1 MTEVHRFA
9 LVEYTPEQMFELVRA
24 VPRYPEFLPWVKR
37 AEVHEEDGQR
47 QLASLEVALAGL
59 RRRFTTENLLAHPER
74 LDIRLQSGPF
84 EDLSGCWRFQPA
96 GHGARVSLDLSF
108 HLSGSA
114 WMLPFRR
121 SFERMAD
128 RMVDDFCRRADRV
141 YGRRLA
147 SG

>member
-1 MTEVHRFA
+1 MTEIHRFA
-9 LVEYTPEQMFELVRA
+9 LVEFTPEQMFELVRA

-59 RRRFTTENLLAHPER
+59 RRRFTTDNRLAHPAR

-84 EDLSGCWRFQPA
+84 EDLSGCWRFQPL

-108 HLSGSA
+108 RLSGSA
-114 WMLPFRR
+114 WMVPFRR

-128 RMVDDFCRRADRV
+128 RMVDDFCRRAERV
-141 YGRRLA
+141 YGRRAA